1 MSGELSGGGES
12 GGDLTTQGK
21 GWDEGGKEGKKG
33 RRRGRVFCTHCS
45 SSFSD
50 LESI

>member
-21 GWDEGGKEGKKG
+21 GWDEGGRKKKRGEEGG
-33 RRRGRVFCTHCS
+33 G
-45 SSFSD
+45 FSAHTVPHHF
-50 LESI
+50 LI

>member
-21 GWDEGGKEGKKG
+21 GWDEGEMGKEKRGEEGG
-33 RRRGRVFCTHCS
+33 RS
-45 SSFSD
+45 SAHTVPHYF
-50 LESI
+50 LI